1 MVHVSHAII
10 NIILPVLP
18 ILSQGI
24 REITFPVLPIM
35 VTILPLSLMIQYCH
49 LVTATPGSNSTPH
62 I

>member
-24 REITFPVLPIM
+24 REITFPVLSIM
-35 VTILPLSLMIQYCH
+35 VTILLLSLMIQDCH
-49 LVTATPGSNSTPH
+49 LVTATPGSN
-62 I
+62 